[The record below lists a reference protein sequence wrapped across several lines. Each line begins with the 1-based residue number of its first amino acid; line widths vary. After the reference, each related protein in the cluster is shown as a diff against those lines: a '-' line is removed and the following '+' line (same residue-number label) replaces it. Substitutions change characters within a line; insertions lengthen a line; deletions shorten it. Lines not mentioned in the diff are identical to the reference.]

1 MAIFYKA
8 KRFDIM
14 KYDHFWLS
22 DTPDVIASATWG
34 HSNRRM
40 VTWILFRDKKTNKQ
54 FYFWNTH
61 FDHRVQPA
69 REKSAMLVNKKVSEL
84 KTKLPVLLV
93 GDFNATAKMNK
104 VYDILVDEGG
114 FTDTLLSATKAI
126 NADWNTMN
134 GFRPTQK
141 GTRRIDWVLSK
152 GPVKISEA
160 EIVLFDNNKQYPSDH
175 QPVSATVSL
184 D

>member
-1 MAIFYKA
+1 M
-8 KRFDIM
+8 
-14 KYDHFWLS
+14 
-22 DTPDVIASATWG
+22 
-34 HSNRRM
+34 
-40 VTWILFRDKKTNKQ
+40 
-54 FYFWNTH
+54 
-61 FDHRVQPA
+61 QPA

-104 VYDILVDEGG
+104 VYDILVNEGG

-126 NADWNTMN
+126 NAEWNTMN

-152 GPVKISEA
+152 GPIKISEA